1 MLQWFLGNYSYQ
13 AALSHTEAG
22 LVNVLSSSS
31 SLFTLMLA
39 ACLPSGTSDRF
50 TLTKFIAVVFSI
62 AGVVLVSLSDLKVEQ
77 SIPVGAGW
85 ALAGSMCYA
94 AYLVLLKRRVD
105 HEDKMSIPMFFGNHQ
120 SREICK
126 KKLFH
131 FLIILKVS
139 SGLSILL
146 LCGHPS
152 SSFMQQNWKYSIGL
166 RSSNGYILPLT
177 DLSAPF
183 SQSSYGYGKSD
194 YNL

>member
-1 MLQWFLGNYSYQ
+1 MATRRCAEKLSSLETMKVAATFSLLVIFIYLICKKNVNQLFFYLQWFLGNYSYQ

-39 ACLPSGTSDRF
+39 ACLPSGVSDRF
-50 TLTKFIAVVFSI
+50 TLTKFIAVIFSI

-105 HEDKMSIPMFFGNHQ
+105 HEDKMSIPMFFGT
-120 SREICK
+120 SR
-126 KKLFH
+126 L
-131 FLIILKVS
+131 
-139 SGLSILL
+139 
-146 LCGHPS
+146 
-152 SSFMQQNWKYSIGL
+152 
-166 RSSNGYILPLT
+166 
-177 DLSAPF
+177 
-183 SQSSYGYGKSD
+183 
-194 YNL
+194 

>member
-120 SREICK
+120 SREIFK
-126 KKLFH
+126 KKV
-131 FLIILKVS
+131 VS
-139 SGLSILL
+139 LLL

-152 SSFMQQNWKYSIGL
+152 SSFMQQNWKYSFGL

>member
-126 KKLFH
+126 KKVVS
-131 FLIILKVS
+131 FLNYFKGFVGLINTVVMWPSFFILHATKLEIFVWPTQQQWLYIALN
-139 SGLSILL
+139 GL
-146 LCGHPS
+146 
-152 SSFMQQNWKYSIGL
+152 IG
-166 RSSNGYILPLT
+166 T
-177 DLSAPF
+177 VLSEF
-183 SQSSYGYGKSD
+183 
-194 YNL
+194 LWLW

>member
-1 MLQWFLGNYSYQ
+1 
-13 AALSHTEAG
+13 
-22 LVNVLSSSS
+22 
-31 SLFTLMLA
+31 MLA

-120 SREICK
+120 PSEICK
-126 KKLFH
+126 T
-131 FLIILKVS
+131 IVS
-139 SGLSILL
+139 CHNFYRLRRTHQH
-146 LCGHPS
+146 CGHVANLLYPS
-152 SSFMQQNWKYSIGL
+152 RNQTGNI
-166 RSSNGYILPLT
+166 RVA
-177 DLSAPF
+177 DSATVAIYCP
-183 SQSSYGYGKSD
+183 
-194 YNL
+194 